1 MIISLLDCTLL
12 SMTQNRIIKI
22 CIVEDDAL
30 ILKSLQMVLNQAEGY
45 AVTGTF
51 FSAEAALE
59 NLKEHH
65 PDVLLLDIDLPG
77 ISGIEAIPRLK
88 KLQPELNIV
97 MLTVHDESELVFA
110 ALRKGAVGYLVKGST
125 SKYLLQGIAEVIEGG
140 APMSPSIARAVIASF
155 APKTETVLTDREIEV
170 LEKLSNGTNNKQIAE
185 DLFVSTNTVK
195 AHVKNIYKKLHVHSR
210 AEAVTKAIKKGLI

>member
-1 MIISLLDCTLL
+1 MDALP
-12 SMTQNRIIKI
+12 IIKI

-30 ILKSLQMVLNQAEGY
+30 ILKSMQMVLNNAEGY
-45 AVTGTF
+45 TVTGTF

-77 ISGIEAIPRLK
+77 INGIEAIPKLK

-97 MLTVHDESELVFA
+97 MLTIHDEAQLVFS
-110 ALRKGAVGYLVKGST
+110 ALRQGAVGYLVKGNN
-125 SKYLLQGIAEVIEGG
+125 SKFLLQDIREVYEGG
-140 APMSPSIARAVIASF
+140 APMSPSIARQVIASF
-155 APKTETVLTDREIEV
+155 KPEKETILSDRELEV

-185 DLFVSTNTVK
+185 DLFVSTNTIK

-210 AEAVTKAIKKGLI
+210 AEAVSKGFKKGLI